1 MPRRRVAGPRARP
14 ELGQH
19 YRRWTPR
26 EDERLRLLADVVDR
40 TLAEPWARYAAENP
54 GAKIIRALHNLRNI
68 DRSSVDV

>member
-1 MPRRRVAGPRARP
+1 LQRDQGERAVEHR
-14 ELGQH
+14 
-19 YRRWTPR
+19 
-26 EDERLRLLADVVDR
+26 VVDR